1 MATKVRIFLAAAIV
15 ALGLTGSA
23 SAGLLSTG
31 EASYCDPEVG
41 QDFAR
46 WGDSAYCRLS
56 PGGAFDGG
64 PSWSLAG
71 GAKVVTGNEPFK
83 LRPGSRSLQ
92 LPAGST
98 ATSPTTCFAFG
109 DWHARFV
116 VRNTGS
122 ASARLEVDIVVRNL
136 LGLLSI
142 VDGGTIVAGS
152 TWAPSPRMSALVSN
166 VGGLLGTTTAV
177 SLRLKAHGAG
187 AKFQVDD
194 VFLDP
199 FKAR

>member
-1 MATKVRIFLAAAIV
+1 MAFVAAAV
-15 ALGLTGSA
+15 ALVVPSA
-23 SAGLLSTG
+23 GGAGLLSTG
-31 EASYCDPEVG
+31 SAEYCDPEIG

-46 WGDSAYCRLS
+46 WGDSAYYRLA
-56 PGGAFDGG
+56 PGGSFDGG
-64 PSWSLAG
+64 PGWALAG
-71 GAKVVTGNEPFK
+71 GAKVAAGNEPFN
-83 LRPGSRSLQ
+83 LRTGTRSLL

-122 ASARLEVDIVVRNL
+122 TSAQLEVDILVRNL
-136 LGLLSI
+136 LGVLSV
-142 VDGGTIVAGS
+142 VDGGTIRAGEK
-152 TWAPSPRMSALVSN
+152 WAPSPRISALVSN
-166 VGGLLGTTTAV
+166 VGGLLGTTNAV
-177 SLRLKAHGAG
+177 SIRLKARGAG

-194 VFLDP
+194 LFLDP